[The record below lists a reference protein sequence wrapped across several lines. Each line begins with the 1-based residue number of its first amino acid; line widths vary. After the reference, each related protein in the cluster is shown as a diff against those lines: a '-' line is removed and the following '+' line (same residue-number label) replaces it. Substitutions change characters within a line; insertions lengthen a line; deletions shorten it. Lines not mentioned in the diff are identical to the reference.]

1 MVITSPPCTC
11 SNAISRCCAARSA
24 RMELEPTEPSERIS
38 QKTLWEPV
46 WLFYLKVLHSLR
58 SCYALSLAGPPEDC
72 PADEARLAG
81 PADRGHG
88 EHPVDQASRILVSAT
103 ARIKAGKVGGRS
115 TKPIKRVSSQRP

>member
-24 RMELEPTEPSERIS
+24 RMELESTEPSERIS

-58 SCYALSLAGPPEDC
+58 SCYAISLAGPFEEVDSTERTVLRMRRAW
-72 PADEARLAG
+72 PAQQIAAMVSIPLIRLAG
-81 PADRGHG
+81 SP
-88 EHPVDQASRILVSAT
+88 
-103 ARIKAGKVGGRS
+103 
-115 TKPIKRVSSQRP
+115 